1 MKNRT
6 GFTLIELMVS
16 LVIVGILFATAMPL
30 YNTCR
35 QRAIGSEVKITAQNI
50 MNAQIGYFLEHNKYY
65 PPNNKAIDIY
75 HDTSPDDVKIKQIA
89 KKLHITIPVNHKLNF
104 SFNANNE
111 QHIKSFVLIISSEGG
126 FDFFEGVNLVSY
138 QINEDGVI
146 TSLTL

>member
-1 MKNRT
+1 MENKT

-16 LVIVGILFATAMPL
+16 LVIVGILFSTAMPL
-30 YNTCR
+30 YSTWR
-35 QRAIGSEVKITAQNI
+35 QRTIGSEVVITAQNI

-111 QHIKSFVLIISSEGG
+111 QHIKPFVLIISSEGG